1 MKRDYID
8 VLNDILNDQNNQK
21 NKFDKVIEHIK
32 NFWWI
37 YVVFA
42 LTSGIIILFG
52 ASLVYDKEITLNV
65 MNSWVG
71 VILGLI
77 ALVIGIISM
86 ILSFYNLD
94 QSIRTQKETLDK
106 IDGIKKEIIDY
117 IEKTSKE
124 TQETVKETNRNNTK
138 TEKSNYDVKND
149 KGGWYDASN

>member
-124 TQETVKETNRNNTK
+124 TQETVYETNLCKALFGSGPNGA
-138 TEKSNYDVKND
+138 S
-149 KGGWYDASN
+149 DACFLPVTL